1 VGVDAEAV
9 PRVARPRT
17 RRGQARR
24 EELLGHAVRL
34 LAERGLDDVRVKD
47 IVEASGISNSLF
59 YWYFEDVDDVIRAIV
74 VDARRALRHA
84 AADAVAGLDSPL
96 DQLYV
101 SCQKIVRIGVEDEV
115 HRVVTVTDAESHLRE
130 PYATEVRAS
139 FAAFI
144 GDALGVLAEGQVRGL
159 VRTNVPAL
167 HLAYGVRGVVN
178 YTITAYHRG
187 LVVGDP
193 VPLSHSVAGFALRA
207 VVADSA
213 MADDVESRRGPATAG
228 P

>member
-1 VGVDAEAV
+1 VGVEARA
-9 PRVARPRT
+9 PRART
-17 RRGQARR
+17 RRGEARR
-24 EELLGHAVRL
+24 DELLSHAVRL
-34 LAERGLDDVRVKD
+34 LAERGLNEVRVKD
-47 IVEASGISNSLF
+47 LTEAAGISNSLF
-59 YWYFEDVDDVIRAIV
+59 YWYFRDVDDVIREVI

-96 DQLYV
+96 EQLYV
-101 SCQKIVRIGVEDEV
+101 SCQEIVRLGVEDEV
-115 HRVVTVTDAESHLRE
+115 HRVVTVTDAESYLRE

-144 GDALGVLAEGQVRGL
+144 GDALAVLAQGQVRGL

-187 LVVGDP
+187 LIVGEP
-193 VPLSHSVAGFALRA
+193 IPLSHSVAGFALRA
-207 VVADSA
+207 VVADSSL
-213 MADDVESRRGPATAG
+213 ADDVESRFGVGAVAMPQ
-228 P
+228 